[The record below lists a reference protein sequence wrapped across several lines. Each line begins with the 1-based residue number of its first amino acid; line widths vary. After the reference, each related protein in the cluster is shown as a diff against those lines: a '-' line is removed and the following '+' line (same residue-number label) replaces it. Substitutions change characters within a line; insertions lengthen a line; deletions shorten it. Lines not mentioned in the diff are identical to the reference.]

1 MRLALTTLATLL
13 VALPQLASAD
23 DETEKSSFN
32 VVVDRVDLEPASIGG
47 HRLRVF
53 VSALSLQGQRL
64 DLTDPKS
71 IKTFA
76 GTTELKVP
84 YALGTYGALDVD
96 TAIIIVVQ
104 ATIEY
109 AEVLP
114 VIADALEQRVL
125 SGLPEGRTVAAV
137 LPYGEAIGQAKL
149 APLKQA
155 RSKLAAL
162 QSDGTASE
170 PALLDTLERA
180 LLVLK
185 KAKTEPEGRTLRK
198 LILVIG
204 DGRDLS
210 GDRERVTRLGQ
221 RAAKEGVRIHSFG
234 YSPNDVR
241 RPLLLLG
248 ELSKRSLGTFR
259 WVRSGTAT
267 SWAPP
272 FDQLREEIASQY
284 VLTYFA
290 ETELAGKKLR
300 VETTGRADATSRN
313 EVKIPPPTCAGAP
326 CETGYC
332 SGTRCMVPR
341 TEAGRSVLG
350 WIVLVAVIVIGVL
363 GILGV
368 IGYLMSRRQSAAVAP
383 PPGVPGDVTAPPQ
396 STPKPPGKPKQQP
409 KPKPAPNMPP
419 GAAPAAPATPAVT
432 SGPRLYIMSGPRAG
446 QEIALRHGFMIGK
459 QPGCDLVIDDGYT
472 SSQHAQIGMDHF
484 GNCRLYDSG
493 STNGTFVNGVRVT
506 EYVLEH
512 GTTVRIG
519 STDLRFL
526 AQ

>member
-1 MRLALTTLATLL
+1 MRLALTSLATLAVAL
-13 VALPQLASAD
+13 PQVALPQLASADD

-64 DLTDPKS
+64 DLTDPKT

-96 TAIIIVVQ
+96 TAIIVVVQ

-125 SGLPEGRTVAAV
+125 AGLPEGRTVAAV
-137 LPYGEAIGQAKL
+137 LPYGETIGEAKL

-155 RSKLAAL
+155 RSKLTAL

-180 LLVLK
+180 LRVLK

-241 RPLLLLG
+241 RPLLTLG

-272 FDQLREEIASQY
+272 FEQLREEIASQY
-284 VLTYFA
+284 VLTYF
-290 ETELAGKKLR
+290 TDTDLAGKKLR
-300 VETTGRADATSRN
+300 VVTAGRADATSRN
-313 EVKIPPPTCAGAP
+313 EVKIPPPTCVGEP
-326 CETGYC
+326 CEAGYC
-332 SGTRCMVPR
+332 SGTRCMAPR
-341 TEAGRSVLG
+341 TETGRSVLG
-350 WIVLVAVIVIGVL
+350 WIVLVVVIVIGVL
-363 GILGV
+363 GILGL
-368 IGYLMSRRQSAAVAP
+368 IGYLMSRRQNAAITP
-383 PPGVPGDVTAPPQ
+383 PPGMPGDPTAPAPPAR
-396 STPKPPGKPKQQP
+396 PKKQP
-409 KPKPAPNMPP
+409 KLKPAPHVPVVTAL
-419 GAAPAAPATPAVT
+419 AAPPAVGT
-432 SGPRLYIMSGPRAG
+432 GPRLYIMTGPRAG

-512 GTTVRIG
+512 GTTVRVG